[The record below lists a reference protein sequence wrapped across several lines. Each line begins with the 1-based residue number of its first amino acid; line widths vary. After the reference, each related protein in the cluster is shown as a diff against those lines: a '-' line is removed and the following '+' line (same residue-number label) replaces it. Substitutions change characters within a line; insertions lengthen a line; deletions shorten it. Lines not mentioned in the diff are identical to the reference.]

1 MNLNKSLKVLA
12 AAALLVASQFS
23 LAQSTAVPAAAPV
36 APSSPAKKE
45 LIAKLMVLQQPGV
58 EMLSRTLLQQP
69 LGPLMQQ
76 AGGALQQVPAEK
88 REATAKAMEAEIKK
102 FVDDNAPMM
111 KERALKLAP
120 STVGVLLDERFTE
133 EELRQVVGW
142 LESPVSK
149 KFGQINGE
157 LQKALA
163 DKLLAETGGTLEARF
178 KTLQQNLAKHL
189 GLPPAPAS
197 APAAKPAAP
206 AKK

>member
-1 MNLNKSLKVLA
+1 MNLNKCLKVLA

-23 LAQSTAVPAAAPV
+23 LAQSTAAPAAAPA

-45 LIAKLMVLQQPGV
+45 LIAKLLVIQQPGV
-58 EMLSRTLLQQP
+58 EVLSRSILQQP
-69 LGPLMQQ
+69 LGQLMQQ

-102 FVDDNAPMM
+102 FVDENAPMM

-120 STVGVLLDERFTE
+120 GTVGVLLDERFTE
-133 EELRQVVGW
+133 DELRQLLAW

-149 KFGQINGE
+149 KFNQVSGE
-157 LQKALA
+157 LQKSLA
-163 DKLLAETGGTLEARF
+163 DKLLAETGSTLETRF

-189 GLPPAPAS
+189 GLPPASAS
-197 APAAKPAAP
+197 APAAKPATP